1 MSILSR
7 SRHRSSQPP
16 LQIAPDDKSLR
27 PRHRDVL
34 MLAAQ
39 GLTQQQSAKRLD
51 VSRHTVEA
59 HLTEARKR
67 LDATNTAHA
76 VAVAIATGQLEVSA

>member
-1 MSILSR
+1 MGT
-7 SRHRSSQPP
+7 
-16 LQIAPDDKSLR
+16 ALR

-34 MLAAQ
+34 SLAAQ
-39 GLTQQQSAKRLD
+39 GLTQQQSATRLY

-67 LDATNTAHA
+67 LDATNTTHA
-76 VAVAIATGQLEVSA
+76 VALAIATGQLEMSA

>member
-1 MSILSR
+1 MSTLTR
-7 SRHRSSQPP
+7 SHRRRSQPP
-16 LQIAPDDKSLR
+16 LEMPRVEKALR

-34 MLAAQ
+34 MLAAL

-67 LDATNTAHA
+67 LDATNTTHA